1 MPNLILG
8 IHKSFLKSADFGSI
22 SGLFEKTM
30 LSAHGKVA
38 TEHIFAV
45 NSLTLSANIFVDV
58 LI

>member
-30 LSAHGKVA
+30 LSAHVKVVVG
-38 TEHIFAV
+38 HIFAI
-45 NSLTLSANIFVDV
+45 NPLTLSANIFVDMP
-58 LI
+58 I